1 VSGKSLVLAGG
12 CVVTMDAERRVLP
25 AADVLVANGRIVALG
40 DNLTLAPDTE
50 VIDCTGCIVLPGLVQ
65 AHVHLCQTLLRG
77 RADDA
82 ALLDWLRGAVWPYE
96 AALDA
101 QAAVASA
108 LLGCAELLLGGTT
121 CILDMGT
128 VRWQDEIFAACARAG
143 LRAVSG
149 KAMMDRGEG
158 VPAALREKTRDSLR
172 EAEALA
178 VRWHGS
184 QGGRLRYAYAPR
196 FALSCSE
203 ELLAGAAAAARAGG
217 MRIHTHTS
225 ENRDECAAVRAQLG
239 ADNVEYLARLGLSG
253 PDVVLAHGV
262 WLSER
267 ERGLL
272 AESGTHVVHCPSANH
287 KLGSGVA
294 PVPELLAAGIN
305 VALGADGAACNNT
318 LDMFCELR
326 QAALV
331 HRPRAGVSAMTARR
345 ALELATLHGARALGL
360 ESEIGSLE
368 SGKQADLVVVD
379 ASGVQQAPLGNTDPY
394 STLVYAS
401 SSRDVLH
408 VLVGGQVLVRHRRLC
423 TLDQE
428 EVVRRAQ
435 EAAQKLF
442 R

>member
-1 VSGKSLVLAGG
+1 MILLLENA
-12 CVVTMDAERRVLP
+12 CIVTMDAARRVLHGS
-25 AADVLVANGRIVALG
+25 VLVENGRITQVGARVSIPPG
-40 DNLTLAPDTE
+40 TKI
-50 VIDCTGCIVLPGLVQ
+50 VDCSGCIVLPGLVQ
-65 AHVHLCQTLLRG
+65 AHVHLCQTLARG

-82 ALLDWLRGAVWPYE
+82 VLLDWLRGAVWPYE

-225 ENRDECAAVRAQLG
+225 ENRDECAAVRA
-239 ADNVEYLARLGLSG
+239 
-253 PDVVLAHGV
+253 
-262 WLSER
+262 
-267 ERGLL
+267 
-272 AESGTHVVHCPSANH
+272 
-287 KLGSGVA
+287 
-294 PVPELLAAGIN
+294 
-305 VALGADGAACNNT
+305 
-318 LDMFCELR
+318 
-326 QAALV
+326 
-331 HRPRAGVSAMTARR
+331 
-345 ALELATLHGARALGL
+345 
-360 ESEIGSLE
+360 
-368 SGKQADLVVVD
+368 
-379 ASGVQQAPLGNTDPY
+379 
-394 STLVYAS
+394 
-401 SSRDVLH
+401 
-408 VLVGGQVLVRHRRLC
+408 
-423 TLDQE
+423 
-428 EVVRRAQ
+428 
-435 EAAQKLF
+435 
-442 R
+442 